1 MSSAARGPGVSRHRR
16 SQWGRKGL
24 WPPKLLENIVILC
37 FERRFSKQNSDI
49 CLKSNI
55 FPPKRP
61 PQNFWAGYA
70 TTPLSLC
77 PVQHLLGDDKLLIEH

>member
-61 PQNFWAGYA
+61 PPKFLGWLRHYA
-70 TTPLSLC
+70 TVSVPRAASSGGRQVT
-77 PVQHLLGDDKLLIEH
+77 D